1 MNSWLNSDTFRPP
14 IGQYYITLGMMLLV
28 PWANE
33 VGAVIDSVVLNKNL
47 CVKCVYKSR
56 FRSYLIAK
64 FV

>member
-1 MNSWLNSDTFRPP
+1 
-14 IGQYYITLGMMLLV
+14 MMLLV

-33 VGAVIDSVVLNKNL
+33 VGRVIHGVVLNKNM
-47 CVKCVYKSR
+47 CVKCVYKSK